1 MQPRMCSQFLVSRP
15 CKTSSPLPCFI
26 GDAFSY
32 RSDHNKWKNQR
43 LPKMRHPTI
52 IQRRPFLREKTDDL
66 GYFEVAK
73 TPKWGLNFN
82 QVLIYGAT
90 MSGTCHVT
98 VTWIRRA
105 FPAAQLLFWKSPRH
119 CLRLGDFKLLIEGM
133 TLWSCHPGSTPTNPA
148 RRSLNSSTCGC
159 WAGFQWYFGQLT
171 MGAPPAA
178 KGTIGHPKVSCRL
191 STCRVLVV
199 DVSWTEQHEQ
209 STFLVGGFNMF

>member
-1 MQPRMCSQFLVSRP
+1 VKMQPRMCSQFLVSRP

-73 TPKWGLNFN
+73 TPKWGLNSN

-90 MSGTCHVT
+90 MSCPGLVMS
-98 VTWIRRA
+98 R
-105 FPAAQLLFWKSPRH
+105 S
-119 CLRLGDFKLLIEGM
+119 
-133 TLWSCHPGSTPTNPA
+133 PGSA
-148 RRSLNSSTCGC
+148 
-159 WAGFQWYFGQLT
+159 AHFQ
-171 MGAPPAA
+171 
-178 KGTIGHPKVSCRL
+178 RL
-191 STCRVLVV
+191 SYFSESRPGIV
-199 DVSWTEQHEQ
+199 
-209 STFLVGGFNMF
+209 